1 MFQDA
6 PSQQYSS
13 TEWWFLRSVHALSH
27 KRTQETNP
35 LLPEIS
41 GQTEIIYLQGG
52 YTQNK
57 ILKWSHTRLSC
68 VL

>member
-1 MFQDA
+1 M
-6 PSQQYSS
+6 
-13 TEWWFLRSVHALSH
+13 LHLSNTVPQNDDFWELCMH
-27 KRTQETNP
+27 YHTKGP
-35 LLPEIS
+35 KKPEIS